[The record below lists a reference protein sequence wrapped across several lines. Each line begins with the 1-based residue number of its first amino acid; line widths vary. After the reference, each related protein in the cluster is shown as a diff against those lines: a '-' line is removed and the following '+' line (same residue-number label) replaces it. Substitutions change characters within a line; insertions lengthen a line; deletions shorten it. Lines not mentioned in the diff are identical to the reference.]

1 MQSGI
6 VPWKGQPV
14 RQTEPTD
21 DCRCGA
27 VGGIT
32 GGQPTI
38 HETLIIGQRAPA
50 CASLRFAASSS
61 DDDQGMD
68 ITECVKRNNSA
79 PAQYD
84 SKSCCTAQ
92 IRAFSICVACQCAC
106 RIVLSLVRCG
116 SADSD
121 KFRIATRFARSRC
134 WAQESGKVRVLAGN
148 LLIQADHDRRPGRF
162 AGQFASSKKILRHV
176 QKVIFSMDKRFERG
190 DAAVRKGIES

>member
-14 RQTEPTD
+14 RQTDATD

-38 HETLIIGQRAPA
+38 HETLIIDQRALA
-50 CASLRFAASSS
+50 FASLRFAASSS

-92 IRAFSICVACQCAC
+92 IRAFSSFVACWSGCKFVPNP
-106 RIVLSLVRCG
+106 IRCD
-116 SADSD
+116 SADGD
-121 KFRIATRFARSRC
+121 EFRIATRFAR
-134 WAQESGKVRVLAGN
+134 
-148 LLIQADHDRRPGRF
+148 
-162 AGQFASSKKILRHV
+162 
-176 QKVIFSMDKRFERG
+176 
-190 DAAVRKGIES
+190 

>member
-1 MQSGI
+1 MNGPKRFMQSGI
-6 VPWKGQPV
+6 VPWKGQPI
-14 RQTEPTD
+14 RQTGTTG

-50 CASLRFAASSS
+50 YASLRFAASSS

-84 SKSCCTAQ
+84 SKSCCSAQ
-92 IRAFSICVACQCAC
+92 IRAFSSFATCHSGCEF
-106 RIVLSLVRCG
+106 VLSRVCCDPRNR
-116 SADSD
+116 D
-121 KFRIATRFARSRC
+121 KFRIATRFAQ
-134 WAQESGKVRVLAGN
+134 WG
-148 LLIQADHDRRPGRF
+148 
-162 AGQFASSKKILRHV
+162 
-176 QKVIFSMDKRFERG
+176 
-190 DAAVRKGIES
+190 